1 METLSLQLSFFPN
14 KWMEFWVE
22 IWKKGLE
29 GVGRQKG
36 EVRVLQSKLRKVID
50 GVYPNTGSSRM
61 GQPSGVWSLKSTTQC
76 LDFIGCFCLDFAV

>member
-36 EVRVLQSKLRKVID
+36 EVRVLQSKLRK
-50 GVYPNTGSSRM
+50 GM